1 MKPIARILALCLG
14 AALSMGAVAQDYP
27 NKPITL
33 IIPFG
38 AGGNNDVSG
47 RIMAQKIG
55 EILGQPVVVENR
67 TGAAGAIGAAAVAKA
82 RPDGY
87 TLGYLSSGPLATN
100 VHLYKASTYDPLKDF
115 APIARV
121 SISPGLLVVQPSF
134 PATTLRDFIAH
145 AKQNPGKVSYAN
157 AGKGSWPHM
166 AGVLFESMAGVELLG
181 VTYRGGAQ
189 QVADIL
195 GGQVQASFNPTLE
208 VLQHVQSGKLRALG
222 VSTAS
227 RLPMFPDVPS
237 ISEVLPGY
245 EISTWNGVLAPTGTP
260 AEVIRKVNAATRQAL
275 ADPDVKQKLSQL
287 GLESAGSTPEE
298 FGQYLR
304 SQIDFFGRLV
314 KIAGIQPE

>member
-1 MKPIARILALCLG
+1 MKSIARILALCLG
-14 AALSMGAVAQDYP
+14 AALSMGASAQDYP

-67 TGAAGAIGAAAVAKA
+67 TGAAGAIGATAVARA

-100 VHLYKASTYDPLKDF
+100 VHLYKSFPYDPMKDF

-121 SISPGLLVVQPSF
+121 SISPGMLVVQPSF

-145 AKQNPGKVSYAN
+145 ARQNPGKVSYAH

-166 AGVLFESMAGVELLG
+166 AGVLFESMASVELLG
-181 VTYRGGAQ
+181 VAYRGGAQ
-189 QVADIL
+189 QVGDIL
-195 GGQVQASFNPTLE
+195 GGQVLASFNPTLE

-222 VSTAS
+222 VSTSA
-227 RLPMFPDVPS
+227 RLPMFPDVPA
-237 ISEVLPGY
+237 IAEVLPGY

-260 AEVIRKVNAATRQAL
+260 PDIIRKVNAATRQAL
-275 ADPDVKQKLSQL
+275 ADPVVQQKLSQL

-298 FGQYLR
+298 FGQYIR
-304 SQIDFFGRLV
+304 TQIDFFGRLV